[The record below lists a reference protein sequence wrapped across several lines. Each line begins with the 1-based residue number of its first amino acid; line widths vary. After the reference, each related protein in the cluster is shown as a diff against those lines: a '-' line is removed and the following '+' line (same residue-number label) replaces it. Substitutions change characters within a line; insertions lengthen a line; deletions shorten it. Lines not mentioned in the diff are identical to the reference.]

1 MFKGQKFSDKTN
13 KKREIQ
19 LATSEYVVII
29 ALILSVILLFKVYR
43 LQSRLND
50 LKSDVE
56 RLENRSGLT
65 GTSMSNTIAPP
76 APHIQHAEASGEI
89 NERLLLLIREGNKIK
104 AIKELRTAK
113 NLSLKDAKD
122 YVDHLEKR

>member
-1 MFKGQKFSDKTN
+1 MT
-13 KKREIQ
+13 
-19 LATSEYVVII
+19 ASEYVAII
-29 ALILSVILLFKVYR
+29 ALILSVILLFRVFS

-56 RLENRSGLT
+56 RLENRAELT
-65 GTSMSNTIAPP
+65 GTSVSSTIAPP
-76 APHIQHAEASGEI
+76 APHIPDAEAFEEI

-113 NLSLKDAKD
+113 GLSLKDAKD

>member
-1 MFKGQKFSDKTN
+1 MS
-13 KKREIQ
+13 
-19 LATSEYVVII
+19 TSEFVAII

-50 LKSDVE
+50 LKSDIE

-76 APHIQHAEASGEI
+76 VPHFPGSDASEEI

-104 AIKELRTAK
+104 AIKELRTAR